1 MPDRVLVRF
10 ANISAA
16 PLDLAVSPDMTVGQ
30 LKEIVWGGWPEA
42 KTKEAE
48 SEVPY
53 AKLRITGHGRGEFL
67 RDSQVLG
74 DTSVYM
80 TKGSVALTTPD
91 GSAVHLMA
99 LYRSNARPV
108 GGGRGRGASASAA
121 PGSSTSCCTCS

>member
-53 AKLRITGHGRGEFL
+53 AKLRITGHGARGVSEGL
-67 RDSQVLG
+67 AGAGRHECVRDQGVCC
-74 DTSVYM
+74 
-80 TKGSVALTTPD
+80 PD
-91 GSAVHLMA
+91 
-99 LYRSNARPV
+99 NP
-108 GGGRGRGASASAA
+108 
-121 PGSSTSCCTCS
+121 

>member
-74 DTSVYM
+74 DTSVYV

-99 LYRSNARPV
+99 LYRSIQLACVSLHVLGAWMVAQPPRVV
-108 GGGRGRGASASAA
+108 GNERA
-121 PGSSTSCCTCS
+121 